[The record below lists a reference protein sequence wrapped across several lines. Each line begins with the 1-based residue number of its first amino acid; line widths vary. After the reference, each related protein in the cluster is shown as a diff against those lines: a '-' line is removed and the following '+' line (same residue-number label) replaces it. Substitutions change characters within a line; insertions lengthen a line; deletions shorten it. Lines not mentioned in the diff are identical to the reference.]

1 MSAWTNIDRLMR
13 TRSEGHNS
21 ALLANADLVA
31 FCFSRL
37 QRKLTLSRNLIFDLA
52 PGEDPVWASFA

>member
-1 MSAWTNIDRLMR
+1 MLLPPHQHSAV
-13 TRSEGHNS
+13 
-21 ALLANADLVA
+21 LANADLVA

-52 PGEDPVWASFA
+52 PGEGPVWASFA